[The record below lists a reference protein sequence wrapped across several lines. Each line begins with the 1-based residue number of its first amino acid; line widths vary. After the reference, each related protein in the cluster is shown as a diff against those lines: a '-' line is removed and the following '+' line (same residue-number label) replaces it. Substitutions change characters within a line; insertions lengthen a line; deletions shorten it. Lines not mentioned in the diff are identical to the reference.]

1 VVDGRYATVG
11 TVNLDYRSLF
21 LHFEDGVWLCDAPC
35 IADIKADFEK
45 TLEQCEAISLRRAR
59 HLNILV
65 QLYRSVLRIFAP
77 LM

>member
-1 VVDGRYATVG
+1 MAVLEVKNIHKSFDGATEVLQG
-11 TVNLDYRSLF
+11 
-21 LHFEDGVWLCDAPC
+21 
-35 IADIKADFEK
+35 IDFS
-45 TLEQCEAISLRRAR
+45 LEQGEASCLGRAR

>member
-1 VVDGRYATVG
+1 MC
-11 TVNLDYRSLF
+11 TVNLDYGSRFRHL
-21 LHFEDGVWLCDAPC
+21 GVGGGLCDAPGS
-35 IADIKADFEK
+35 ADSKADVGK
-45 TLEQCEAISLRRAR
+45 TLEQCEASSLRRAR

>member
-1 VVDGRYATVG
+1 MPPASRTS
-11 TVNLDYRSLF
+11 RR
-21 LHFEDGVWLCDAPC
+21 
-35 IADIKADFEK
+35 DFEK